1 MEDVR
6 VVCTSNVLGNKK
18 SKERIDSIYYNLLS
32 AFFSSIQ
39 SNPLTRGWG
48 PVGARP
54 SGDEMPASAQLQ
66 IVSSEGG

>member
-6 VVCTSNVLGNKK
+6 VVCTSNVLGNK

-32 AFFSSIQ
+32 TFFSSIP

-54 SGDEMPASAQLQ
+54 PGDGMPASAQLQ

>member
-6 VVCTSNVLGNKK
+6 VVCTSNVLGNK

-32 AFFSSIQ
+32 TFFSSIQ
-39 SNPLTRGWG
+39 SNPLTPGWG
-48 PVGARP
+48 PVGATHPRD
-54 SGDEMPASAQLQ
+54 GMPASAQLQ

>member
-6 VVCTSNVLGNKK
+6 VVCTSNVLGNK

-32 AFFSSIQ
+32 TFFSSIQ
-39 SNPLTRGWG
+39 SNPLTPGWS

-54 SGDEMPASAQLQ
+54 PGDGMPASAQLQ